1 MPRERRPFSLNNLFC
16 ADLIANGARS
26 LAGGLAGRLTFAA
39 ASVLCRLLDRFR
51 INRNDVFCHDLH
63 LAIKDYALFYHITD
77 DSTTEVKTIRV

>member
-39 ASVLCRLLDRFR
+39 ASVLCRLLDRFCVD
-51 INRNDVFCHDLH
+51 RNDVFCHDIH
-63 LAIKDYALFYHITD
+63 LAINDYSLFYHILS
-77 DSTTEVKTIRV
+77 DSTI